1 MKRLLIAALAVLALA
16 PQAQA
21 DMRTYTIDPD
31 HAAIAF
37 KVEHIGY
44 AMTLGQFLKTEG
56 RFSYDV
62 DTKELGE
69 VVVDVDAASVFSNH
83 KARDKHIV
91 SKDFLWVE
99 KTPTITFR
107 ATASEATGDN
117 TGTVT
122 GDLTFRGETNPVTL
136 DVTLNKVGPYPF
148 GHKKETLGISASG
161 TLKRSDWGMTYAQ
174 GGIVGDEVELIIE
187 IEAIL
192 QD

>member
-99 KTPTITFR
+99 KTP
-107 ATASEATGDN
+107 
-117 TGTVT
+117 
-122 GDLTFRGETNPVTL
+122 
-136 DVTLNKVGPYPF
+136 
-148 GHKKETLGISASG
+148 
-161 TLKRSDWGMTYAQ
+161 
-174 GGIVGDEVELIIE
+174 
-187 IEAIL
+187 
-192 QD
+192 